1 MKQYLEMM
9 KDVRDTGDVVMD
21 RTGVGTISKIGK
33 MVQFDMADG
42 FPAVTTK
49 RLALRAVIGELIWFM
64 SGMTNVEQLRDI
76 THGVGSDKK
85 TIWDDNYENQGRALG
100 YTGGYLGPVYGAQWR
115 DFNNEGIDQLK
126 WVINRIKTNP
136 ECRRLIVSAWNP
148 AEIDEMALPPC
159 HVLFKFHVRNGRLGL
174 TWFQRS
180 ADLFLGVAFNIA
192 SYATLLH
199 IVARMTGYEP
209 GLLTGYFD
217 DAHVYMNHV
226 EQVQIQLEREPRKLP
241 ELKIH
246 YNINTTTDLD
256 VMLAEI
262 KVSDFELVGYDPH
275 PAIPAPMA
283 V

>member
-1 MKQYLEMM
+1 MKQYLDMM
-9 KDVRDTGDVVMD
+9 CDVLETGDKVVD

-33 MVQFDMADG
+33 MIQLDMANG

-49 RLALRAVIGELIWFM
+49 RLAWKAVVGELIWFM
-64 SGMTNVEQLRDI
+64 SGMTNVNQLREI

-85 TIWDDNYENQGRALG
+85 TIWDDNYEHQGRALG
-100 YTGGYLGPVYGAQWR
+100 YEGGQLGPVYGSQWR
-115 DFNNEGIDQLK
+115 NFNWEQIDQLK
-126 WVINRIKTNP
+126 WVIERIKTNP

-148 AEIDEMALPPC
+148 AQIDRMALPPC
-159 HVLFKFHVRNGRLGL
+159 HVMFKFHVRNGRLGL

-192 SYATLLH
+192 SYALLLH

-217 DAHVYMNHV
+217 DAHVYLNHV
-226 EQVQIQLEREPRKLP
+226 EQVREQLGREPRKLP
-241 ELKIH
+241 RLCIH
-246 YNINTTTDLD
+246 YDINTSTNLD
-256 VMLAEI
+256 QMLSEI
-262 KVSDFELVGYDPH
+262 EVSDFELIGYDPH
-275 PAIPAPMA
+275 PAISAPMA